1 MRGMLL
7 LCQIRFFE
15 RVKLERQIK
24 QLEKPSSD
32 EITEAELEKKQQDVL
47 KLRDDL
53 QVCYTLISSTDPRP

>member
-1 MRGMLL
+1 MRGTLL

-32 EITEAELEKKQQDVL
+32 EVTEAELEKKQQDVL

-53 QVCYTLISSTDPRP
+53 QVCYTLLSCTDPRP